1 MIKYLISA
9 VNTVRVHTV
18 ADVETLHEE
27 LKNDS
32 RFDLVEFSYKTKDIK
47 VKREVVDQYQLVKYK
62 LVFLHVDD
70 MLQDAHQHHR
80 RSM

>member
-1 MIKYLISA
+1 MVKYLISA

-18 ADVETLHEE
+18 ADVENLHEE

-62 LVFLHVDD
+62 LVFTDEKEPECQMEAEYSEV
-70 MLQDAHQHHR
+70 
-80 RSM
+80 

>member
-1 MIKYLISA
+1 MVKYLISA

-18 ADVETLHEE
+18 ADVENLHEE

-62 LVFLHVDD
+62 LVFTDEKEPECQMEVDY
-70 MLQDAHQHHR
+70 
-80 RSM
+80 SEV

>member
-27 LKNDS
+27 LKNNSD
-32 RFDLVEFSYKTKDIK
+32 FDLVEFSYKTKDVK
-47 VKREVVDQYQLVKYK
+47 VKREVVDQYQVVKYK
-62 LVFLHVDD
+62 LVFTEEKEPERQVEVEY
-70 MLQDAHQHHR
+70 
-80 RSM
+80 SEV

>member
-1 MIKYLISA
+1 MVKYLISA

-27 LKNDS
+27 LKNDA

-62 LVFLHVDD
+62 LVFTDEKEPECQMEVDYNEV
-70 MLQDAHQHHR
+70 
-80 RSM
+80 

>member
-1 MIKYLISA
+1 MIKYLISS

-18 ADVETLHEE
+18 ADVEELHEE

-32 RFDLVEFSYKTKDIK
+32 NFDLVSFSYTTKDIK

-62 LVFLHVDD
+62 LVFTDEKEPECQMEAEYHEV
-70 MLQDAHQHHR
+70 
-80 RSM
+80 

>member
-18 ADVETLHEE
+18 ADVEALHEE
-27 LKNDS
+27 LKHNS
-32 RFDLVEFSYKTKDIK
+32 NFELVQFSYTTKDIK

-62 LVFLHVDD
+62 ITFTDEKEPEAQFEVEYNEI
-70 MLQDAHQHHR
+70 
-80 RSM
+80 

>member
-1 MIKYLISA
+1 MVKYLISA

-62 LVFLHVDD
+62 LVFTDEKEPEYQMEVDY
-70 MLQDAHQHHR
+70 
-80 RSM
+80 SEV

>member
-1 MIKYLISA
+1 MIKYLISS

-18 ADVETLHEE
+18 ADVEELHEE

-32 RFDLVEFSYKTKDIK
+32 NFDLVSFSYTTTDIK

-62 LVFLHVDD
+62 LVFTDEKEPECQMEAEYHEV
-70 MLQDAHQHHR
+70 
-80 RSM
+80 

>member
-1 MIKYLISA
+1 MVKYLISA

-18 ADVETLHEE
+18 TDVENLHEE

-62 LVFLHVDD
+62 LVFTDEKEPECQMEVDY
-70 MLQDAHQHHR
+70 
-80 RSM
+80 SEI